1 MTVHAPVTPV
11 GRLQRYAYADN
22 LKTLMVATVIV
33 AHVMMAWTGVGTWVF
48 REGPVREPLLS
59 VLSLLTLVGGLYGL
73 ALFFVIAGMFTPRSL
88 RRKGTARFLLDRTI
102 RLGVPMLFFVIVL
115 SPFVEYADPDAAG
128 WDRGFAAFALH
139 IWWPPAPGPT
149 WFLGVLLL
157 FSFAYA
163 AFRAVRPEPAA
174 SHGSMTVRHILVTA
188 AAIAVA
194 SYFVRLGVPLAQ
206 ERWRL
211 ALGQAP
217 AWAGAFTFGVVGG
230 ERGWFDSLSPAV
242 LRVSRLLV
250 LVPLACLV
258 PVLVFTG
265 VTNSDPEAFM
275 GGGTWQSLLVAGAEG
290 LVLVSLSVWLLDV
303 FRRRYNHQGR
313 FAREMGRAAY
323 AAFVIHQIVLV
334 GLVLATREVTWP
346 PEVDFLAVAVL
357 GVAVSFGIGSL
368 LTRLPGVRRV
378 I

>member
-1 MTVHAPVTPV
+1 MSVHAPVTAA
-11 GRLQRYAYADN
+11 GRSQRYAYADN
-22 LKTLMVATVIV
+22 LKTLMVAAVIV

-59 VLSLLTLVGGLYGL
+59 VLSLLTVVGGLYGL

-88 RRKGTARFLLDRTI
+88 QRKGPGRFLLDRTI
-102 RLGVPMLFFVIVL
+102 RLGVPMLFYVIVL

-128 WDRGFAAFALH
+128 WDRGFAAFAVH

-157 FSFAYA
+157 FSFVYA
-163 AFRAVRPEPAA
+163 AFRAVRPEPA
-174 SHGSMTVRHILVTA
+174 SGRGPMTVKHIVVTA

-206 ERWRL
+206 ERWHL

-217 AWAGAFTFGVVGG
+217 AWAGAFTFGVIGG

-242 LRVSRLLV
+242 LRVSRRLV

-258 PVLVFTG
+258 PVVVFVV
-265 VTNSDPEAFM
+265 VTHRDPEALL
-275 GGGTWQSLLVAGAEG
+275 GGGTWQSLLVAGVEG

-313 FAREMGRAAY
+313 LAREMGRAAY
-323 AAFVIHQIVLV
+323 AAFVLHQIVLV
-334 GLVLATREVTWP
+334 GLVLATREVSWP

-357 GVAVSFGIGSL
+357 GVAVSFGAGGL
-368 LTRLPGVRRV
+368 LARLPGVRRV